1 MSLVMPRIFRASELG
16 TSSRPLRCLV
26 YGDSGIGKTTML
38 ATLPKPLLVID
49 FEGGSDIRL
58 INQDNVFIAPVYS
71 RQELSSLLEYIK
83 GIIEDNS
90 IDFKSIAFDGFSVF
104 IQQCLR
110 EILSENNKNTPTFKE
125 WQILTSY
132 IKSVILGLIN
142 YTTHTVFTA
151 LSKKKITQD
160 KEERMNWIG
169 PDLPKSIREYLRAIC
184 DLEGYIYRSDKGNT
198 LIAFN
203 SQQQIVELKDR
214 SGKLGKLE
222 EPDFEKIFS
231 KIFV

>member
-1 MSLVMPRIFRASELG
+1 MSLTMPRIFKASELG

-38 ATLPKPLLVID
+38 ATLPRPLLVID

-58 INQDNVFIAPVYS
+58 LNQENVFIAPIYS
-71 RQELSSLLEYIK
+71 RVELSSLLEYIK
-83 GIIEDNS
+83 GTIEDNS
-90 IDFKSIAFDGFSVF
+90 IEFKSIAFDGFSVF

-110 EILSENNKNTPTFKE
+110 EILSENSKSTPTFKE
-125 WQILTSY
+125 WQILTSF

-151 LSKKKITQD
+151 LSKKKQD
-160 KEERMNWIG
+160 KEEKMSWVG

-198 LIAFN
+198 LVAFN
-203 SQQQIVELKDR
+203 SQQQIAELKDR

-222 EPDFEKIFS
+222 EPDFQKIFS